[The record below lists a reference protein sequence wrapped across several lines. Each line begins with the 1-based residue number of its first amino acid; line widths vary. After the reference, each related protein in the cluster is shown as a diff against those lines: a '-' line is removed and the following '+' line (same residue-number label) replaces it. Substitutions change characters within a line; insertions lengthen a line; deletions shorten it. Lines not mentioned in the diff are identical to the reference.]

1 MAQTKAPKK
10 KSSKSRARNTRTVR
24 NGRGRGRTATKRQSA
39 AQSRTKRVPSK
50 TVLKQ
55 MAKDWDHVT

>member
-1 MAQTKAPKK
+1 MAQTKTGKK
-10 KSSKSRARNTRTVR
+10 KSPKSRARNTRTAR
-24 NGRGRGRTATKRQSA
+24 NSRSRGRTSAKRQSA

-50 TVLKQ
+50 TVLRQ

>member
-1 MAQTKAPKK
+1 MAQTKARRK
-10 KSSKSRARNTRTVR
+10 KSQKSSARNTRTVR
-24 NGRGRGRTATKRQSA
+24 NSRSRGRAAAKRQSA

>member
-1 MAQTKAPKK
+1 MAQTKRKK
-10 KSSKSRARNTRTVR
+10 KSQKSRARNARSTRTSR
-24 NGRGRGRTATKRQSA
+24 SRGRTTAKRQSA
-39 AQSRTKRVPSK
+39 AQSRAKRVPSK